1 MRLHLLIRSA
11 TLLVVAAT
19 SLALHAQFQDP
30 TPEELK
36 MTSDPKAPG
45 APAVY
50 LYREEITE
58 GANGLST
65 IYARIKVLTEKG
77 KELASVEVPFLRG
90 AAKVEKVE
98 GRTVHP
104 DGAIVPLNVKPEEL
118 VVVKGRA
125 LSGQHDCLHAARR
138 GSGQHP

>member
-11 TLLVVAAT
+11 ALLVIAAAP
-19 SLALHAQFQDP
+19 LALRAQFQDP

-77 KELASVEVPFLRG
+77 KEFPFCAVRP
-90 AAKVEKVE
+90 KWK
-98 GRTVHP
+98 RW
-104 DGAIVPLNVKPEEL
+104 
-118 VVVKGRA
+118 KGGPFA
-125 LSGQHDCLHAARR
+125 LTAL
-138 GSGQHP
+138 